1 MIKILQV
8 RNIDSFVESRRQK
21 TSEKDRKTVQS
32 ILNDVRKNGDSAV
45 KKYERKFNGK
55 STSQLRVSAKE
66 IKEALSKISLEE
78 SPALYDMKREIL
90 DYSSEL
96 MQDLRI
102 RVKKHDKYKEG
113 FLIVCRWID
122 RNSKYEK
129 GISFIDG
136 EQVQVPQRLEKRLR
150 AKGLIFGG
158 RGSRIELS
166 DLKRSF
172 VPIPSVGCYIPGGQ
186 ARYPSSVVMSVVPA
200 AVAGVKRIV
209 VVSPPGRNGKIDP
222 LTIAAAKRCGA
233 TEIYKVG
240 GAQAI
245 GALAYGTK
253 TIPKVDKIIGPGGKF
268 VSVAKSLVSDQ
279 TAIDM
284 VAGPTELGIIADA
297 SSDPELVA
305 LDLISQAEHSKD
317 TMCFVITQSKTMANQ
332 IQKSIEK
339 LIPGTERSSIIKES
353 ISKNGFIAVCKN
365 ENEMVEL
372 ANKIA
377 PEHLELMVKNAKS
390 LSQKITGAG
399 LLLIGKNTPS
409 AASDYLLGTNHIL
422 PTNGF
427 GRTRGGLSVLDFLK
441 LQTVVESEK
450 SALRKISKS
459 LKALTDAEGFPNH
472 FRAVERRLD

>member
-1 MIKILQV
+1 LIKILQV

-45 KKYERKFNGK
+45 KKYERKFNGRK
-55 STSQLRVSAKE
+55 TSQLRVSEKE
-66 IKEALSKISLEE
+66 IKEARSKISRKEITALRDMSARLLPRQKILANPWLEVG
-78 SPALYDMKREIL
+78 SVFRK
-90 DYSSEL
+90 
-96 MQDLRI
+96 
-102 RVKKHDKYKEG
+102 
-113 FLIVCRWID
+113 
-122 RNSKYEK
+122 
-129 GISFIDG
+129 FI
-136 EQVQVPQRLEKRLR
+136 
-150 AKGLIFGG
+150 
-158 RGSRIELS
+158 
-166 DLKRSF
+166 
-172 VPIPSVGCYIPGGQ
+172 PIPSVGCYIPGGQ

-200 AVAGVKRIV
+200 RKAGVKRIV
-209 VVSPPGRNGKIDP
+209 VVSPPGRDGKIDP
-222 LTIAAAKRCGA
+222 LTIVAAKMCGA

-253 TIPKVDKIIGPGGKF
+253 SIPKVDKIVGPGGRY
-268 VSVAKSLVSDQ
+268 VSIAKSLVSDQ

-284 VAGPTELGIIADA
+284 VAGPTELGIMVDA

-317 TMCFVITQSKTMANQ
+317 TMCFVITQSKTIAKQ

-339 LIPGTERSSIIKES
+339 LIPGVERSSIIKES

-365 ENEMVEL
+365 QNEMVEL

-377 PEHLELMVKNAKS
+377 PEHMELMVKNARSFSK
-390 LSQKITGAG
+390 KITGAG

-427 GRTRGGLSVLDFLK
+427 GRTRGGLSVLDFSK
-441 LQTVVESEK
+441 LQTIVESKK
-450 SALRKISKS
+450 STLRKISKS
-459 LKALTDAEGFPNH
+459 LKALTDAEDLPNH
-472 FRAVERRLD
+472 YKAVKRRLD

>member
-8 RNIDSFVESRRQK
+8 SNIDSFVESRRQK

-45 KKYERKFNGK
+45 KKYERKFNGRK
-55 STSQLRVSAKE
+55 TSQLRVSAKE
-66 IKEALSKISLEE
+66 IKEAQSKISREE
-78 SPALYDMKREIL
+78 VTALQTMSARLSNSSPKI
-90 DYSSEL
+90 
-96 MQDLRI
+96 
-102 RVKKHDKYKEG
+102 
-113 FLIVCRWID
+113 
-122 RNSKYEK
+122 
-129 GISFIDG
+129 
-136 EQVQVPQRLEKRLR
+136 QV
-150 AKGLIFGG
+150 
-158 RGSRIELS
+158 RGYR
-166 DLKRSF
+166 KF

-186 ARYPSSVVMSVVPA
+186 ARYPSSVVMSVIPA
-200 AVAGVKRIV
+200 KIAGVKRIIV
-209 VVSPPGRNGKIDP
+209 ISPPGRDGKIDP
-222 LTIAAAKRCGA
+222 LTIVAAKKCGA

-253 TIPKVDKIIGPGGKF
+253 SIPKVDKIVGPGGKF
-268 VSVAKSLVSDQ
+268 VSIAKSLVSEQ

-317 TMCFVITQSKTMANQ
+317 TMCFVITQSKTMAKQ

-339 LIPGTERSSIIKES
+339 LISGTERSSIIKES
-353 ISKNGFIAVCKN
+353 ISKNGFVAVCKSQ
-365 ENEMVEL
+365 NEMIEL

-377 PEHLELMVKNAKS
+377 PEHLELMAKNSKS
-390 LSQKITGAG
+390 LSKKITGPG
-399 LLLIGKNTPS
+399 LLLVGKNTPS

-441 LQTVVESEK
+441 LQTVVESNK
-450 SALRKISKS
+450 SALRNIIRN
-459 LKALTDAEGFPNH
+459 LETLTDAEDLPNH
-472 FRAVERRLD
+472 YKAVKRRLD

>member
-1 MIKILQV
+1 LIKILQV

-21 TSEKDRKTVQS
+21 TSEKDKKIVQA

-45 KKYERKFNGK
+45 KKYERKFNGRK
-55 STSQLRVSAKE
+55 TSQLRVSAKE
-66 IKEALSKISLEE
+66 IKEAKSKISRKEYKAIGE
-78 SPALYDMKREIL
+78 VGYWL
-90 DYSSEL
+90 DFFTERDVRNRV
-96 MQDLRI
+96 QEA
-102 RVKKHDKYKEG
+102 VKKSGKDLLEG
-113 FLIVCRWID
+113 FGV
-122 RNSKYEK
+122 
-129 GISFIDG
+129 GI
-136 EQVQVPQRLEKRLR
+136 E
-150 AKGLIFGG
+150 
-158 RGSRIELS
+158 
-166 DLKRSF
+166 RSL

-186 ARYPSSVVMSVVPA
+186 ARYPSSVAMSVTPA
-200 AVAGVKRIV
+200 KMAGVKRIV
-209 VVSPPGRNGKIDP
+209 VVSPPGRDGKIDP

-253 TIPKVDKIIGPGGKF
+253 SIPKVDKIVGPGGKF
-268 VSVAKSLVSDQ
+268 VSIAKSLVSDQ

-284 VAGPTELGIIADA
+284 VAGPTELGIIANA
-297 SSDPELVA
+297 SSNPELIA

-317 TMCFVITQSKTMANQ
+317 TMCFVITQSKAMAKQ

-353 ISKNGFIAVCKN
+353 ISKNGFIAICKN
-365 ENEMVEL
+365 ENEVIEL

-377 PEHLELMVKNAKS
+377 PEHLELMVGNAKT
-390 LSQKITGAG
+390 LSKKITGAG

-409 AASDYLLGTNHIL
+409 AASDYILGTNHIL

-441 LQTVVESEK
+441 LQTVVESNKKRFLE
-450 SALRKISKS
+450 LRDS
-459 LKALTDAEGFPNH
+459 LKALTGAEDLPNH
-472 FRAVERRLD
+472 YKAVKRRLD

>member
-1 MIKILQV
+1 
-8 RNIDSFVESRRQK
+8 
-21 TSEKDRKTVQS
+21 
-32 ILNDVRKNGDSAV
+32 VRKNGDSAV
-45 KKYERKFNGK
+45 KKYERKFNGTR
-55 STSQLRVSAKE
+55 TSQLRVSEKE
-66 IKEALSKISLEE
+66 IKEARSKISRDEWD
-78 SPALYDMKREIL
+78 ALTLMSGIL
-90 DYSSEL
+90 RWDTNEFLSSL
-96 MQDLRI
+96 PGP
-102 RVKKHDKYKEG
+102 KKG
-113 FLIVCRWID
+113 WRSVP
-122 RNSKYEK
+122 S
-129 GISFIDG
+129 ISYT
-136 EQVQVPQRLEKRLR
+136 
-150 AKGLIFGG
+150 
-158 RGSRIELS
+158 
-166 DLKRSF
+166 F

-200 AVAGVKRIV
+200 KLAGVKRIV
-209 VVSPPGRNGKIDP
+209 VVSPPGRDGKIDP
-222 LTIAAAKRCGA
+222 LTIVAAKMCGA

-253 TIPKVDKIIGPGGKF
+253 SIPKVDKIVGPGGKF

-279 TAIDM
+279 VAIDM

-317 TMCFVITQSKTMANQ
+317 TMCFVITQSKTMAKR

-339 LIPGTERSSIIKES
+339 LIPSAERNSIVKAS

-377 PEHLELMVKNAKS
+377 PEHLELMVGNAKS
-390 LSQKITGAG
+390 LSRKITGAG
-399 LLLIGKNTPS
+399 LVLVGKYTPS

-441 LQTVVESEK
+441 LQTVLESDVRGEWDE
-450 SALRKISKS
+450 
-459 LKALTDAEGFPNH
+459 LKTLTDAEGLPNH
-472 FRAVERRLD
+472 YKAVKGRSG